1 MKWKIIYQI
10 NLIKSLLHTQSL
22 YPDNKQLK
30 HNMYFIRNL
39 SVDDTSELFDI
50 ITESNL
56 KSVINLINFIDPFE
70 EV

>member
-39 SVDDTSELFDI
+39 SLDDTSELFDI

-56 KSVINLINFIDPFE
+56 KPVINLINFIDPFE